1 MSDVKMT
8 LKQILST
15 SSVIL
20 QKLVG
25 ELVISSF
32 KSQHESCRL
41 TLWMLMFINVYC
53 SIWVPKYPL
62 QIITTSNKII
72 RKRHIISHSLRTLY
86 SIITLIIYLRTV
98 VSMLQCSTTLFQSK
112 TAKIRIKVFKL
123 MLSTI
128 LSKLE
133 RSRLLLNNLRVR
145 KQILGS
151 LGPI

>member
-1 MSDVKMT
+1 MT

-62 QIITTSNKII
+62 QIITTSNKIT

-98 VSMLQCSTTLFQSK
+98 VSLLQCSTTLFQSK

>member
-41 TLWMLMFINVYC
+41 TLWMLMFINVYR

-62 QIITTSNKII
+62 QIITTSNKIT

>member
-1 MSDVKMT
+1 MT

-62 QIITTSNKII
+62 QIITTSNKIT

>member
-62 QIITTSNKII
+62 QIITTSNKIT

>member
-1 MSDVKMT
+1 MT

-41 TLWMLMFINVYC
+41 TLWMLMFINVYR

-62 QIITTSNKII
+62 QIITTSNKIT

>member
-62 QIITTSNKII
+62 QIITTSNKIT

-145 KQILGS
+145 KQG